1 MSIIATIQPKP
12 ATLSASTKKAFNAV
26 PINDILHGAIY
37 REGVTDTTTIK
48 PSDIR
53 MNSASALTALGGK
66 MSPQSFVL
74 GLVFATVR
82 YAHGQQFDAT
92 SLPAGSLTAIN
103 ASLSLVKKG
112 AGINALS
119 LETAT
124 KAGID
129 ALLAL
134 PAPITVKKTS
144 PAAIAAPVAPVANIK
159 PCGVA
164 NLYDLRKGLIW
175 QGVGDTDYI
184 GHSNPHHATALASI
198 MAKAEAAE
206 KAAAEKAAAE
216 KAIIAKA
223 AMLEIAAAIAAEK
236 AKEFEEDVE
245 KSAKALVAS
254 VASRRDAEAIAR
266 EIAASLGFRLV
277 RIATKK
283 AA

>member
-1 MSIIATIQPKP
+1 MSIIATQIKV
-12 ATLSASTKKAFNAV
+12 ATLSAATKKAFNAV
-26 PINDILHGAIY
+26 PLNDILHGAIY
-37 REGVTDTTTIK
+37 REGVADTTNIK

-74 GLVFATVR
+74 GLVFASVR

-92 SLPAGSLTAIN
+92 SLPAGSLVAIN
-103 ASLSLVKKG
+103 ASLSLIKKG

-134 PAPITVKKTS
+134 PAPVTVKKTT
-144 PAAIAAPVAPVANIK
+144 PAAINAPVAPVAPVANIK

-164 NLYDLRKGLIW
+164 NLDDLRKGLIW

-216 KAIIAKA
+216 KA
-223 AMLEIAAAIAAEK
+223 AAEK
-236 AKEFEEDVE
+236 AEGEAKFEEDVE

-254 VASRRDAEAIAR
+254 VTSRRDAQ
-266 EIAASLGFRLV
+266 EIAGEIAKSLGFKLV
-277 RIATKK
+277 KIATKK

>member
-1 MSIIATIQPKP
+1 MSIITTQIKP
-12 ATLSASTKKAFNAV
+12 ATLSAATKKAFNAV

-134 PAPITVKKTS
+134 PAPVTVKKTT
-144 PAAIAAPVAPVANIK
+144 PAALNAPVAPVAPVANIK

-164 NLYDLRKGLIW
+164 NLDDLRKGLIW

-216 KAIIAKA
+216 KA
-223 AMLEIAAAIAAEK
+223 AAEK
-236 AKEFEEDVE
+236 AEGEAKFEEDVE

-266 EIAASLGFRLV
+266 EIAATLGFRLV
-277 RIATKK
+277 KIATKK

>member
-1 MSIIATIQPKP
+1 MSIITTQIKP
-12 ATLSASTKKAFNAV
+12 ATLSAATKKAFNAV
-26 PINDILHGAIY
+26 PLNDILHGAIY

-53 MNSASALTALGGK
+53 MNQAAALTALGGK
-66 MSPQSFVL
+66 MSPQSFIL
-74 GLVFATVR
+74 GLVFAAVR
-82 YAHGQQFDAT
+82 YAHGQQIDGT
-92 SLPAGSLTAIN
+92 SLPSGSLTAIN
-103 ASLSLVKKG
+103 ASLSMIKKG

-134 PAPITVKKTS
+134 PAPVTVKKTT
-144 PAAIAAPVAPVANIK
+144 PAALNAPVAPVTNIK

-198 MAKAEAAE
+198 M
-206 KAAAEKAAAE
+206 EKAAAE

-254 VASRRDAEAIAR
+254 VASRRDAESIAR
-266 EIAASLGFRLV
+266 EIAATLGFRLV
-277 RIATKK
+277 KIATKK

>member
-1 MSIIATIQPKP
+1 MSIITTQIKP
-12 ATLSASTKKAFNAV
+12 ATLSAATKKAFNAV
-26 PINDILHGAIY
+26 PLNDILHGAIY

-53 MNSASALTALGGK
+53 MNQAAALTALGGK

-134 PAPITVKKTS
+134 PAPVKKTT
-144 PAAIAAPVAPVANIK
+144 PAAIAATAAPAAPTADIK

-164 NLYDLRKGLIW
+164 NLGDLRKDLVW
-175 QGVGDTDYI
+175 QGVGDTDQI

-198 MAKAEAAE
+198 RAKAEAAE

-216 KAIIAKA
+216 KA
-223 AMLEIAAAIAAEK
+223 AAEK
-236 AKEFEEDVE
+236 AEGEAKFERDAET
-245 KSAKALVAS
+245 SAKAIIAS
-254 VASRRDAEAIAR
+254 VASRRDAETIAR

>member
-53 MNSASALTALGGK
+53 MNQAAALTALGGK

-82 YAHGQQFDAT
+82 YAHGQQIDGT
-92 SLPAGSLTAIN
+92 SLPSGSLTAIN
-103 ASLSLVKKG
+103 ASLSMIKKG

-124 KAGID
+124 KAGIK
-129 ALLAL
+129 ALMAL
-134 PAPITVKKTS
+134 PAPVTVKKTT
-144 PAAIAAPVAPVANIK
+144 PAALNAPVAPVAPVANIK
-159 PCGVA
+159 PCGIF
-164 NLYDLRKGLIW
+164 NLNDLRKGLIW

-206 KAAAEKAAAE
+206 KAAAEKAA
-216 KAIIAKA
+216 IAR
-223 AMLEIAAAIAAEK
+223 AAAERAEGAAK
-236 AKEFEEDVE
+236 FERDAET
-245 KSAKALVAS
+245 SAKAIVAS
-254 VASRRDAEAIAR
+254 VTSRRDAQEIAR
-266 EIAASLGFRLV
+266 TIAATLGYRLV
-277 RIATKK
+277 KIPAKK

>member
-1 MSIIATIQPKP
+1 MSIITTQVKV
-12 ATLSASTKKAFNAV
+12 ATLSVATKKAFNAV
-26 PINDILHGAIY
+26 PLSDILHGAIY

-53 MNSASALTALGGK
+53 MNQAAAITALGGK

-74 GLVFATVR
+74 GLVFAAVR
-82 YAHGQQFDAT
+82 YAHGQQIDGT
-92 SLPAGSLTAIN
+92 SLPSGSLTAIN
-103 ASLSLVKKG
+103 ASLSMIKKG

-134 PAPITVKKTS
+134 PAPVTVKKTT
-144 PAAIAAPVAPVANIK
+144 PAALNAPVAPVAPVANIK

-164 NLYDLRKGLIW
+164 NLDDLRKGLIW

-216 KAIIAKA
+216 KA
-223 AMLEIAAAIAAEK
+223 AAEK
-236 AKEFEEDVE
+236 AEGEAKFEEDVE

>member
-1 MSIIATIQPKP
+1 MSIITTPVKV
-12 ATLSASTKKAFNAV
+12 ATLSVATKKAFNAV
-26 PINDILHGAIY
+26 PLSDILHGAIY

-53 MNSASALTALGGK
+53 MNQAAALTALGGK

-74 GLVFATVR
+74 GLIFATVR
-82 YAHGQQFDAT
+82 YAHGQQIDG
-92 SLPAGSLTAIN
+92 SNLPSGSLTAIN
-103 ASLSLVKKG
+103 ASLSLIKKG
-112 AGINALS
+112 AGVSALS

-124 KAGID
+124 KAGIK
-129 ALLAL
+129 ALMAL
-134 PAPITVKKTS
+134 PAPVTVKKTT
-144 PAAIAAPVAPVANIK
+144 PAAIAAPMVRATPVADIK
-159 PCGVA
+159 PCGIF
-164 NLYDLRKGLIW
+164 NLNDLRKGLIW

-216 KAIIAKA
+216 KA
-223 AMLEIAAAIAAEK
+223 AAEK
-236 AKEFEEDVE
+236 AEGEAKFEEDVE

-266 EIAASLGFRLV
+266 EIAATLGFRLV
-277 RIATKK
+277 KIATKK